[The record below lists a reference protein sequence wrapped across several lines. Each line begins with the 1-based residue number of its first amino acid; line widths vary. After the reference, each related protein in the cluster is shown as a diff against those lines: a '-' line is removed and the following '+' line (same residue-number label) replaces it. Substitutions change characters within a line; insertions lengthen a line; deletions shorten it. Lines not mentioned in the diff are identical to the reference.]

1 MARSAL
7 SASEP
12 RMVSVASA
20 VATDSRRLVDALH
33 RQLPSEGLA
42 AIVVFFSPDYDARE
56 VAHRLAEL
64 YPTIPTYGCTTAGEL
79 TPQGLGAHSAVAI
92 GFPSRD
98 FTVVAQPISDLATF
112 SVEDGRSVVD
122 ALRARLARDAPTAT
136 SASTFGLL
144 FVDGMSR
151 REETVISALYSAL
164 DDIPIVGGSAG
175 DGLRFGQPWIIHNG
189 QASANGAIL
198 MLVHTSLPFHVFK
211 SDHFEATDVK
221 MVVTEADIAGRTVKE
236 LNAEPAAAE
245 YARAVGILD
254 ENLDALSFASHP
266 VVVRV
271 GGEYYARSIQ
281 RVNEDGS
288 LSFFCAIDE
297 GLVLTAARRRD
308 MLQSIRELFQSVEEE
323 IGAVD
328 MYLGFDCVLRR
339 LDAEQR
345 QVTHELSELY
355 RRNRVIGFNTY
366 GEQFR
371 SMHLNQTFTGV
382 AIGRRRGA

>member
-1 MARSAL
+1 
-7 SASEP
+7 
-12 RMVSVASA
+12 MVAVASA
-20 VATDSRRLVDALH
+20 DAADARQLADKLH
-33 RQLPSEGLA
+33 RQMPPDGLA
-42 AIVVFFSPDYDARE
+42 ALVVFFSADYDASDL
-56 VAHRLAEL
+56 AARLAEL
-64 YPTIPTYGCTTAGEL
+64 YPTVPTYGCTTAGEL
-79 TPQGLGAHSAVAI
+79 TPRGLDDHSAVAI
-92 GFPSRD
+92 GFPSCD
-98 FTVVAQPISDLATF
+98 FTVVAQAITDLSTF
-112 SVEDGRSVVD
+112 GVEDGRSVVTH
-122 ALRARLARDAPTAT
+122 LRARLAQTAPGAT
-136 SASTFGLL
+136 SDTTFGLL
-144 FVDGMSR
+144 LVDGMSR

-175 DGLRFGQPWIIHNG
+175 DGLRFGRTWMIHDG
-189 QASANGAIL
+189 KATENGAVML
-198 MLVHTSLPFHVFK
+198 LVHTSLPFHVFK
-211 SDHFEATDVK
+211 SDHFEATDIK
-221 MVVTEADIAGRTVKE
+221 MVVTEADIAARTVKE
-236 LNAEPAAAE
+236 LNAEPAATE
-245 YARAVGILD
+245 YARAVGIID
-254 ENLDALSFASHP
+254 HSLDALSFASHP

-328 MYLGFDCVLRR
+328 VYLGFDCVLRR